1 MSDVPKQGTQIVLK
15 LQLKLP
21 KREVNIKL
29 PFLDSGGKLSSL
41 FRHPFNLRWTVTLD
55 HLRSYDLFRCIL
67 VYVLNVNNL
76 IIHSKG
82 WWDCDLDLDRRK
94 VYIWEKGDSL
104 LSEVIK
110 AFTVL
115 RLQ

>member
-55 HLRSYDLFRCIL
+55 HLKSYDLFRCNL

-82 WWDCDLDLDRRK
+82 WWDYDLDLGRRK